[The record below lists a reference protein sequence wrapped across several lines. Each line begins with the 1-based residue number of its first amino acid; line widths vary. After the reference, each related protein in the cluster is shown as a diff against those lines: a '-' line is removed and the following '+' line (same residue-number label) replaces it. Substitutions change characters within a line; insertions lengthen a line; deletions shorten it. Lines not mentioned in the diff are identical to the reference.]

1 MRYEKNNLDKT
12 STIVREVTPSYVYL
26 TASYLCTMCN
36 RTCTYMIVPMYS
48 VEVRKYA
55 VHNGMKRNEEKRRSS
70 YSNSPPRSKATL
82 HDMK

>member
-1 MRYEKNNLDKT
+1 MNYLDT
-12 STIVREVTPSYVYL
+12 NSTIVRVTDTIVRMHAS
-26 TASYLCTMCN
+26 SYLCTMCN
-36 RTCTYMIVPMYS
+36 RTCTYMIVPMDS
-48 VEVRKYA
+48 VEVRMYA